1 MKSIVYIILGIII
14 GYFVGAIL
22 TVAGYW
28 KMHQKNVFSFNTKE
42 FYEWMGWEFP
52 DE

>member
-1 MKSIVYIILGIII
+1 MKIAIGIAIGILI

-28 KMHQKNVFSFNTKE
+28 KMHQKNVFSFNVKE
-42 FYEWMGWEFP
+42 LYEWMGWEFP